1 MKTLKSLFLY
11 AGLSQ
16 SEYDAL
22 QPVSQ
27 AENRKNLR
35 VYTAVAAV
43 LFAVLLLAN
52 AVLHGFALVNMPV
65 YLVMLAINL
74 ALYACVRWALPKRPR
89 LTTPLCYAFIIALY
103 AFSIWVTL
111 LHPSVPAVSTIVL
124 LLAVP
129 FLMLDRPS
137 SLAALITG
145 VVIVLCALSFRYKPA
160 SIAETDCW
168 NAVSF
173 GLVGIAAEVFQMR
186 LRFRMLSQGE
196 RIRHLSRTD
205 MLTGARNR
213 NCFDESLP
221 RYAAQCAEDV
231 ICVYADVNGLHE
243 LNDTKGH
250 RAGDAMLQA
259 VARALIDAFGEE
271 NTYRIGGDE
280 FVCFRLDAPEESA
293 LDDLRQAREALAKK
307 GYSLSVGAAS
317 APKERLNMT
326 ALTGA
331 AEASMYQDKQRYYT
345 QAGKDRRRRCWHQ
358 NGIPEK
364 NRDAFLIPSHHHGI
378 ASKSPRPRNTRV
390 AAKRSL
396 SRQPI
401 APQKAA

>member
-52 AVLHGFALVNMPV
+52 AVLHGFAMVNMPV

-111 LHPSVPAVSTIVL
+111 LHPERPAVTAIVL

-145 VVIVLCALSFRYKPA
+145 VVIVLCALSFRYKA
-160 SIAETDCW
+160 ADIAEADCW

-250 RAGDAMLQA
+250 RAGDVMLQA

-280 FVCFRLDAPEESA
+280 FVAFCVDAPVEDVRDGIREIIREVSA
-293 LDDLRQAREALAKK
+293 A
-307 GYSLSVGAAS
+307 GYSVSVGASCHAREELDTGLLV
-317 APKERLNMT
+317 KE
-326 ALTGA
+326 
-331 AEASMYQDKQRYYT
+331 AESYMYKEKRKYYE
-345 QAGKDRRRRCWHQ
+345 QGGHDRRRRVM
-358 NGIPEK
+358 G
-364 NRDAFLIPSHHHGI
+364 A
-378 ASKSPRPRNTRV
+378 
-390 AAKRSL
+390 
-396 SRQPI
+396 
-401 APQKAA
+401 